1 MASFLWRSSLARSCS
16 SSRSSPSSSSLLV
29 HPRLLTTSAAWN
41 NPIVSV
47 RSEGSP
53 LSSSLLWSS
62 NQKKNAG
69 APWLEEA
76 LALSHH
82 HHHVH
87 RTNNILLRREAP
99 LTPVP
104 LEVGVEQRTTDMI
117 LDALFSRQ
125 IPLPY
130 GTTSRPT
137 TIDTTET
144 METEPI
150 TASGMQWGLLNSD
163 AYARRV
169 GDAVSFEEDDD
180 DNNNNSTL
188 SVPPTL
194 EMMNRNARRG
204 KKANH
209 GKRPC
214 SRMARRSKKNKIGR
228 RPRR

>member
-1 MASFLWRSSLARSCS
+1 
-16 SSRSSPSSSSLLV
+16 V
-29 HPRLLTTSAAWN
+29 QPRLLSTSTAWN
-41 NPIVSV
+41 NPTVSV
-47 RSEGSP
+47 RSEESP
-53 LSSSLLWSS
+53 LSSLLLWSS
-62 NQKKNAG
+62 NQKKKAG
-69 APWLEEA
+69 APWLEDT

-82 HHHVH
+82 HHHQVH
-87 RTNNILLRREAP
+87 RTNHLLLLRHEVP

-130 GTTSRPT
+130 GTASRPT

-150 TASGMQWGLLNSD
+150 IASGVQWGLLNSD

-169 GDAVSFEEDDD
+169 GDAVSFEDDDD
-180 DNNNNSTL
+180 DNNNNDSTL
-188 SVPPTL
+188 SVPPTF